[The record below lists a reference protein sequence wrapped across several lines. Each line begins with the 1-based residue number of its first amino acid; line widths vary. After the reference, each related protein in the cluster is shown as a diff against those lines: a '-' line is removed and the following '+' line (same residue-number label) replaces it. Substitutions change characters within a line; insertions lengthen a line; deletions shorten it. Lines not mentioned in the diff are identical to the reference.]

1 METVHAQVNTDQ
13 QDPENVQNVQNTEIL
28 EVPMLDQ
35 ALAIARVY
43 SHVRHTIDHGDDEKK
58 EQDRTTAAKKRF
70 LEIFGMTMGT
80 ITLACEK
87 ADIHRNTYYDWMK
100 TDIEFRTAVAEIE
113 RQRVDMTE
121 DRLFKLIQQ
130 DDGPSIRFFLERKA
144 ADYKAK
150 TQTEIFSGDKT
161 FEDIM
166 YEQAIKRK
174 ALAEGKTVEQVR
186 AELTGETPAD
196 NDNDTQ

>member
-1 METVHAQVNTDQ
+1 METDHAQVNTEPHTQ
-13 QDPENVQNVQNTEIL
+13 ENGQNGQNPGVQEVSPL
-28 EVPMLDQ
+28 EQ
-35 ALAIARVY
+35 ALATARVY
-43 SHVRHTIDHGDDEKK
+43 SHVHHAVEGAENEKQ
-58 EQDRTTAAKKRF
+58 EQERTKAAKKRF
-70 LEIFGMTMGT
+70 LEVFSITMGT
-80 ITLACEK
+80 ITVACEK
-87 ADIHRNTYYDWMK
+87 ADVARSQYYEWMK

-186 AELTGETPAD
+186 AELTGEPQENHD
-196 NDNDTQ
+196 NNPQ

>member
-1 METVHAQVNTDQ
+1 METDHAQ
-13 QDPENVQNVQNTEIL
+13 ENMDAGELENGQNGQNS
-28 EVPMLDQ
+28 EVPELDIVEQ
-35 ALAIARVY
+35 ALAIGRVY
-43 SHVRHTIDHGDDEKK
+43 SYVHDSIEKQDTEKK
-58 EQDRTTAAKKRF
+58 EQERTKAAKKRF
-70 LEIFGMTMGT
+70 LEVFSITMGT
-80 ITLACEK
+80 ITVACEK
-87 ADIHRNTYYDWMK
+87 ADIARSQYYEWMK

-130 DDGPSIRFFLERKA
+130 DDGPSVRFFLERKA

-150 TQTEIFSGDKT
+150 TQTEIFTGDKT

-186 AELTGETPAD
+186 AELTGEPMQNHD
-196 NDNDTQ
+196 NDPQ